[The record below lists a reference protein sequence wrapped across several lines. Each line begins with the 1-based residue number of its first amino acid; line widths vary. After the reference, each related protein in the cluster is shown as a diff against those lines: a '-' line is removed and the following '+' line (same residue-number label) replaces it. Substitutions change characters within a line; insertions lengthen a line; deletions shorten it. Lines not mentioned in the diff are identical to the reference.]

1 MKKIILLSMIILTLS
16 SCGITKEDS
25 QVNTVF
31 LINSYKKEFHEL
43 NLANKELTQVPNFE
57 KYLSGSIIDDV
68 WSINLQANKITEI
81 DAEKLKFFP
90 NLKELNISYNT
101 LSTLNLSD
109 VPLDILYAHKN
120 KLTTVNIEKLNT
132 LSTLNLG
139 YNELKSWNDIK
150 LPTAL
155 VTLELQHN
163 KLDDLYW
170 IESLLKLEKL
180 KFEFNNLEDDDMNV
194 LLNLDNISNI
204 TATYNKLSKKV
215 EDKITELNTVK

>member
-139 YNELKSWNDIK
+139 YNELKS
-150 LPTAL
+150 
-155 VTLELQHN
+155 
-163 KLDDLYW
+163 
-170 IESLLKLEKL
+170 
-180 KFEFNNLEDDDMNV
+180 
-194 LLNLDNISNI
+194 
-204 TATYNKLSKKV
+204 
-215 EDKITELNTVK
+215 